1 MIVLVIYVV
10 SDVVFCNCVMSSYF
24 QGNEILHQIFSTI
37 KNTVL
42 TTIWKIMVM
51 TVKSKETIYVR
62 VGKLSKHYDNT
73 MIFDFDYLLFIL
85 WWLLSYNLGLCKD
98 DIFK

>member
-10 SDVVFCNCVMSSYF
+10 SDVVYCNCVMSSYL
-24 QGNEILHQIFSTI
+24 QGNEILHLIFSTI
-37 KNTVL
+37 KKQL
-42 TTIWKIMVM
+42 TTIQKIMVM

-62 VGKLSKHYDNT
+62 VGQLSKHYDST

-85 WWLLSYNLGLCKD
+85 
-98 DIFK
+98 